1 METINVLSQSEKEL
15 LRKYL
20 PQMECASRHGYYTAI
35 PSTDMGVLQAI
46 YKRHIDHKHIAR
58 VWCSACCLGVLRGLY
73 EFAKK
78 VLFDK
83 ANI

>member
-1 METINVLSQSEKEL
+1 MEVSHEE
-15 LRKYL
+15 RKMLQKYY
-20 PQMECASRHGYYTAI
+20 PQMECATKHGFYTAI

-46 YKRHIDHKHIAR
+46 YKRHIDHKHIPR
-58 VWCSACCLGVLRGLY
+58 VWCSACCLNTLRGLY
-73 EFAKK
+73 PFAKE